1 MVSANSMNWRL
12 KKRTPVLFALFIAL
26 LPFSLGADGK
36 SVGEGLKPAL
46 WNHDL
51 GVILSTPSLF
61 FDIESYQGGIGAK
74 ISVGQFVVRG
84 MADLLINT
92 GFNPFSIT
100 LGATLEKHF
109 LPGPIS
115 PYWGVYATVGYTRLK
130 KEIDADNWTLQTAFP
145 FTVGGLLGIEIFIFD
160 FLSIFIEY
168 GLPLELGINTT
179 QTSVAG
185 SVSSSS
191 EFTYKVDLGLSNQ
204 SMIGIVIYL
213 TRKRFR

>member
-1 MVSANSMNWRL
+1 VSFIL
-12 KKRTPVLFALFIAL
+12 LFALPL
-26 LPFSLGADGK
+26 CSLRADEK
-36 SVGEGLKPAL
+36 RPQVNLRPAP

-51 GVILSTPSLF
+51 GVILSTHSLF
-61 FDIESYQGGIGAK
+61 FDIDSYQGGIGAK

-115 PYWGVYATVGYTRLK
+115 PYWGVFATVGYTLAT
-130 KEIDADNWTLQTAFP
+130 EINADGWTRRTVFP

-160 FLSIFIEY
+160 FLSIFVEY

-191 EFTYKVDLGLSNQ
+191 EFVYKVDLGLSNQ

-213 TRKRFR
+213 TRKKFR

>member
-1 MVSANSMNWRL
+1 MNRLHKRRVLVSFIL
-12 KKRTPVLFALFIAL
+12 LFALPL
-26 LPFSLGADGK
+26 LSIGAEEERTQEKVK
-36 SVGEGLKPAL
+36 SVP

-51 GVILSTPSLF
+51 GVILSTHSLF
-61 FDIESYQGGIGAK
+61 FDIDSYQGGIGAK

-115 PYWGVYATVGYTRLK
+115 PYWGVFATVGYTFAT
-130 KEIDADNWTLQTAFP
+130 EINADGWTRRTVFP
-145 FTVGGLLGIEIFIFD
+145 FTVGALLGVEIFIFD
-160 FLSIFIEY
+160 FLSIFVEY